1 MGRPREFDADD
12 ALQTALELF
21 WRKGYEGTSIT
32 DLTDGMGI
40 TKPSLYGAFGN
51 KEDLFRM
58 ALERYEQN
66 YMAFFWKA
74 LEQPDARSV
83 ARDVLHGFADA
94 QTCEYNPSGC
104 LGINAAMGCSE
115 AAEAIQKTII
125 ERRQVGQKA
134 LTRRFERAKREGDLP
149 ADCNPEDLARYLLTV
164 SQGTAVQ
171 ASSGAG
177 REEIHRLVDIAMRSW
192 PGSN

>member
-1 MGRPREFDADD
+1 MGRPREFDADE

-51 KEDLFRM
+51 KEELFRM

-66 YMAFFWKA
+66 YMAFFWAA
-74 LEQPDARSV
+74 LEKPDARTV
-83 ARDVLHGFADA
+83 AMDILHGFADA
-94 QTCEYNPSGC
+94 QTCDCNPSGC
-104 LGINAAMGCSE
+104 MGINAAMACSD
-115 AAEAIQKTII
+115 AAAAIQKTII
-125 ERRQVGQKA
+125 EKRQMGQKA
-134 LTRRFERAKREGDLP
+134 LARRFARAKREGDLKTEC
-149 ADCNPEDLARYLLTV
+149 DPEDLARFIMTI

-171 ASSGAG
+171 ASSGTE
-177 REEIHRLVDIAMRSW
+177 RDELYRLIDIAMSSW
-192 PGSN
+192 PS

>member
-1 MGRPREFDADD
+1 MGRPREFDADE

-51 KEDLFRM
+51 KEELFRM

-66 YMAFFWKA
+66 YMAFFWAA
-74 LEQPDARSV
+74 LEKSDARTV
-83 ARDVLHGFADA
+83 AMDILHGFADA
-94 QTCEYNPSGC
+94 QTCDCNPSGC
-104 LGINAAMGCSE
+104 MGINAAMACSD
-115 AAEAIQKTII
+115 AAAAIQKTII
-125 ERRQVGQKA
+125 EKRQMGQKA
-134 LTRRFERAKREGDLP
+134 LARRFARAKREGDLKTEC
-149 ADCNPEDLARYLLTV
+149 DPEDLARFIMTI

-171 ASSGAG
+171 ASSGTE
-177 REEIHRLVDIAMRSW
+177 RDELYRLIDIAMRSW
-192 PGSN
+192 PS

>member
-1 MGRPREFDADD
+1 
-12 ALQTALELF
+12 
-21 WRKGYEGTSIT
+21 
-32 DLTDGMGI
+32 
-40 TKPSLYGAFGN
+40 
-51 KEDLFRM
+51 M

-83 ARDVLHGFADA
+83 ARDVLFGFADA
-94 QTCEYNPSGC
+94 QTCECNPSGC

-115 AAEAIQKTII
+115 AAEAVQKTII

-149 ADCNPEDLARYLLTV
+149 ADSNPEDLARYVLTV

-171 ASSGAG
+171 AASGIG

>member
-1 MGRPREFDADD
+1 MGRPREFDTDD

-40 TKPSLYGAFGN
+40 TKPSLYGTFGN
-51 KEDLFRM
+51 KEELFRM

-74 LEQPDARSV
+74 LEQPTARAV
-83 ARDVLHGFADA
+83 ALDVLHGFADA
-94 QTCEYNPSGC
+94 QTGECNPGGC
-104 LGINAAMGCSE
+104 LGINAAMGCSD

-125 ERRQVGQKA
+125 ERRHVGQKA
-134 LTRRFERAKREGDLP
+134 LARRFERARREGDLP
-149 ADCNPEDLARYLLTV
+149 PDSNADDLARFLLTV
-164 SQGTAVQ
+164 SQGTAIQ
-171 ASSGAG
+171 ASSGAA
-177 REEIHRLVDIAMRSW
+177 RDEIYRLIEIAMKSW